1 MISIIHSN
9 PKSNDISKIREAILR
24 LETEVLEMSKRP
36 NFFEKE
42 IKNKKIVLRS
52 YRRLVRIHEAKGG
65 QSIAT

>member
-9 PKSNDISKIREAILR
+9 PKTNDITKIREAILR
-24 LETEVLEMSKRP
+24 MEKELLELSKRP

-65 QSIAT
+65 QAIA

>member
-1 MISIIHSN
+1 MISIINSN
-9 PKSNDISKIREAILR
+9 IKSDDVTKIKEAVLR

-36 NFFEKE
+36 SFYDKE

-65 QSIAT
+65 QPVA